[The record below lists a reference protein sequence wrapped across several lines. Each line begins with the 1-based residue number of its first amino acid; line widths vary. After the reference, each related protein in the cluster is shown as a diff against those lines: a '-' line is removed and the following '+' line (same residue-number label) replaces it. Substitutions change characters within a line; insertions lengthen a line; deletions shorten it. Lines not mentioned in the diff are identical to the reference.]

1 MDIKYKNEIYQVD
14 LEKNDSE
21 YIFSINGEK
30 NTIPVHIVNDHC
42 FSVKINGKSQIIYA
56 AEDDN
61 HLYVSFEGDNLVF
74 DKVKEEEKDFSGAT
88 GSGDKDEIRP
98 PMPGSIVKVLVE
110 EGQKISEG
118 DGVIIV
124 EAMKM
129 ESTLYSAI
137 DGIVTSV
144 KVQAGQQVDS
154 DDVLVVIDKE
164 HDQE

>member
-1 MDIKYKNEIYQVD
+1 MDIKYKNEIYQIEH
-14 LEKNDSE
+14 EKNGSDHV
-21 YIFSINGEK
+21 FNINGEK
-30 NTIPVHIVNDHC
+30 FSLPVHIVNDNC
-42 FSVKINGKSQIIYA
+42 FSVKINGKSKIIYA

-61 HLYVSFEGDNLVF
+61 HLYVSFDGDNIVF
-74 DKVKEEEKDFSGAT
+74 DKVKEEEKDFSGAA

-98 PMPGSIVKVLVE
+98 PMPGSIVKVIVK

-144 KVQAGQQVDS
+144 KVQEGQQVDS
-154 DDVLVVIDKE
+154 DDVLVVIEKE
-164 HDQE
+164 QE

>member
-1 MDIKYKNEIYQVD
+1 MDIKFKNEIYQVD
-14 LEKNDSE
+14 HEKNDNE

-30 NTIPVHIVNDHC
+30 LSLPVHIVNDNC
-42 FSVKINGKSQIIYA
+42 FSVKINGKSKIIYA

-61 HLYVSFEGDNLVF
+61 HLYVSFEGDNIVF
-74 DKVKEEEKDFSGAT
+74 DKLKEEEKDFTGAA

-110 EGQKISEG
+110 EGQKIAEG

-144 KVQAGQQVDS
+144 KVQEGQQVDS

-164 HDQE
+164 QEE